1 MEVVR
6 VKKSTIILSVLLFA
20 SAVTIVYLVA
30 DRYHVRSY
38 SPNGD
43 DRVVLGEM
51 TMKVMET
58 QQYRDI
64 AANETVYSI
73 TQGVDRFNGGDPSSV
88 SALKIS
94 VETDKQT
101 YIFTCSKPD
110 CAEVGNGSWTYSR
123 YSQEDPVLPLRSA
136 KE

>member
-73 TQGVDRFNGGDPSSV
+73 TQGVDRFSGGDPSSV
-88 SALKIS
+88 SAFEI
-94 VETDKQT
+94 VVGTDKQA
-101 YIFTCSKPD
+101 YIFTCSKLD
-110 CAEVGNGSWTYSR
+110 CSEVANGSWTYSR

-136 KE
+136 K